1 MNVKEIATIWEGG
14 IANRFLKSPEPNSW
28 TVFSTI
34 PKGDVV
40 AIQVLNIITGK
51 NSMMH
56 QVGQASGELIE
67 RKSRGHSQG
76 GERRREKSCPK
87 EPRGLGIYDFS
98 NEAAKY
104 SGFRDGMMG
113 ILRGTL
119 ANYSSLLGGGILVLI
134 WLLLGLS

>member
-34 PKGDVV
+34 PKGDIV
-40 AIQVLNIITGK
+40 ATQVLNIITGK

-67 RKSRGHSQG
+67 RVEDTLKVVREG
-76 GERRREKSCPK
+76 GRRAAPK
-87 EPRGLGIYDFS
+87 DQ
-98 NEAAKY
+98 EA
-104 SGFRDGMMG
+104 
-113 ILRGTL
+113 
-119 ANYSSLLGGGILVLI
+119 
-134 WLLLGLS
+134 